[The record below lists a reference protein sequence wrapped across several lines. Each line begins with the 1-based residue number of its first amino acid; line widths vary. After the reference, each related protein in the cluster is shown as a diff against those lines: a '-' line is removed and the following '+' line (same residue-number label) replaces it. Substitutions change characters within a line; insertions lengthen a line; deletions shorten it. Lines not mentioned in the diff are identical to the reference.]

1 MITHN
6 RTKELIEILGVEDF
20 SQLFE
25 IFMQTWQTEA
35 EKLYRNSERRKAL
48 HKLKGSCYAVGLD
61 LIGKHIETVEE
72 MLEHGAES
80 TAREHF
86 PLIIKEIETSQES
99 VKMLIVQLS

>member
-35 EKLYRNSERRKAL
+35 EKLYRKTPS
-48 HKLKGSCYAVGLD
+48 AVKPY
-61 LIGKHIETVEE
+61 I
-72 MLEHGAES
+72 S
-80 TAREHF
+80 
-86 PLIIKEIETSQES
+86 
-99 VKMLIVQLS
+99 